1 MLTLHYTLSF
11 NTPAFL
17 GNAEQQAQWRTPP
30 IKALIRQWWR
40 VVKAPKLARPCDSG
54 ALRRAEGELFGVAAD
69 REGDS
74 TRSWVRLRLSHW
86 DAGTLDQARWPRKE
100 IRELPVGPGRSVPAD
115 VYIGFGPVLAASKKE
130 NRPLPMLGRTAIAPD
145 TSNELWLALDQR
157 VAPSQQAEL
166 AAALSLCHWFGTIG
180 SRSRNG
186 WGSLTLA
193 GEGIG
198 GMPTAAGIRPYL
210 RPLREC
216 FDTDWS
222 HAIGIDRDG
231 PLVWT
236 GNAVKNWRE
245 AVLSLAQIRLA
256 VRTAAKKLGR
266 NRDISANQLIAYPVM
281 QSANSVWGTKERF
294 ASPLRL
300 KVHKTPAGLIPLVV
314 HLPCALPTVLF
325 DKLGS
330 SDQRWVRD
338 NQLAVWQAVHEELDQ
353 RLPRLGASA

>member
-17 GNAEQQAQWRTPP
+17 GNADQQAQWRTPP

-40 VVKAPKLARPCDSG
+40 VVKAPTLARPHDLG
-54 ALRRAEGELFGVAAD
+54 AMRRAEGVLFGVAAD
-69 REGDS
+69 HDGES
-74 TRSWVRLRLSHW
+74 SQSWLRLRLAHW
-86 DAGTLDQARWPRKE
+86 DVGTLDQSRWPRKE

-130 NRPLPMLGRTAIAPD
+130 NRSQPMLGRTAIAPD
-145 TSNELWLALDQR
+145 TPNALWLGLDRRIEPTQH
-157 VAPSQQAEL
+157 AEL
-166 AAALSLCHWFGTIG
+166 TAALSLCHWFGTLG

-186 WGSLTLA
+186 WGSLALA
-193 GEGIG
+193 GEKIG
-198 GMPTAAGIRPYL
+198 GLPTIDAVNPYL
-210 RPLREC
+210 RPLRDC
-216 FDTDWS
+216 FDTDWP
-222 HAIGIDRDG
+222 HAIGADRNG

-256 VRTAAKKLGR
+256 VRTAAKRRGR
-266 NRDISANQLIAYPVM
+266 NHDISANQLIAYPVM
-281 QSANSVWGTKERF
+281 QSANNAWGTKERF

-300 KVHKTPAGLIPLVV
+300 KVHKTPAGLVPLAV
-314 HLPCALPTVLF
+314 HLPCALPAVLF
-325 DKLGS
+325 DKLDS

-338 NQLAVWQAVHEELDQ
+338 NQLAVWQTVHQELDQ
-353 RLPRLGASA
+353 RLHRLGATA